1 MMMWPPLCSHGW
13 AVFLVWMC
21 SSAFLINAGPAGAA
35 DNITITAPKQPARP
49 DDSFVRLFPGLPP
62 FAPATDEMRE
72 KARKLGEKG
81 GMLDAQDQLTDP
93 IDSILNP
100 GPNNPDNP
108 TMTAGVTFLGQFID
122 HDLTLDP
129 RSPLLEPAD
138 PRGTKNFRTAAF
150 DLDSLYGNGPQGS
163 PQLYDESSGNIKFK
177 VEAIPGSEAVS
188 RKGAVRFDLPRDSNN
203 NAIIGD
209 SRNDENVIISQLH
222 LAMLRFHNAV
232 VDHLRTKQGVG
243 DLSADQIFKMAQRLV
258 RWHYQWIVIHEF
270 LPLTIGQERVD
281 EIMARGPK
289 FYNPHDRRLQ
299 NAQGNPLIPIEFSVA
314 AYRFGHSQ
322 VRPSYR
328 LNFGSDSGTPFFG
341 FAFQDSFDPND
352 VDPGDFRG
360 AKRAARRF
368 VDWQTF
374 FNFGDGLFRPNKR
387 IDSKLSSVLFELL
400 GLRAPAPGMPSD
412 GVQSLASRNLMRHVN
427 FGVPSGQAVA
437 RVMGAPVL
445 TQAQLAELQ
454 SFGMDRSTPLWLYIL
469 KEAEL
474 MESGLRLGPVGSRIV
489 GEVFIG
495 LLQADSGSYLAAE
508 RNWKPVLPSATPGD
522 FHITDLLKF
531 AGVVPPL

>member
-1 MMMWPPLCSHGW
+1 MGAPLYSHTW
-13 AVFLVWMC
+13 VALVVWLC
-21 SSAFLINAGPAGAA
+21 SSAFLLNTVPAGAA
-35 DNITITAPKQPARP
+35 ETLTLTAPKEPARP
-49 DDSFVRLFPGLPP
+49 EDTFVRMFPGLLP

-81 GMLDAQDQLTDP
+81 GVIDAKDDMLNTTPLN
-93 IDSILNP
+93 SILNP
-100 GPNNPDNP
+100 VFSNPDNH

-129 RSPLLEPAD
+129 RSPLGEPAD
-138 PRGTKNFRTAAF
+138 PRRTRNFRTAAF
-150 DLDSLYGNGPQGS
+150 DLDSVYGNGPLGS
-163 PQLYDESSGNIKFK
+163 SQFYDQSSGDIKFK

-188 RKGAVRFDLPRDSNN
+188 RKGAVRYDVPRDVNN
-203 NAIIGD
+203 TAIIGD

-232 VDHLRTKQGVG
+232 VDHLRTKQGLG
-243 DLSADQIFKMAQRLV
+243 NLSAEQIFKMAQRLV

-270 LPLTIGQERVD
+270 LPLTIGQERVN
-281 EIMARGPK
+281 EILTRGPK
-289 FYNPHDRRLQ
+289 FYNPHDRQLQ
-299 NAQGNPLIPIEFSVA
+299 NAEGNPLIPIEFSVA

-328 LNFGSDSGTPFFG
+328 LNFGPQPQGDVFV
-341 FAFQDSFDPND
+341 FAFLDSEDPNKND
-352 VDPGDFRG
+352 TDDLRG
-360 AKRAARRF
+360 GKRAARRF

-374 FNFGDGLFRPNKR
+374 FNFGDNLFRPNKK
-387 IDSKLSSVLFELL
+387 IDSKLSTVLLELL
-400 GLRAPAPGMPSD
+400 GSRGPAPGMPSD
-412 GVQSLASRNLMRHVN
+412 GELSLASRNLMRHVN
-427 FGVPSGQAVA
+427 FGLPSGQAVA

-454 SFGMDRSTPLWLYIL
+454 PFGMDRSTPLWFYIL

-474 MESGLRLGPVGSRIV
+474 MEAGLRLGPVGARIV

-495 LLQADSGSYLAAE
+495 LLQADSDSYLVAE

-522 FHITDLLKF
+522 FRVTDLLKF

>member
-1 MMMWPPLCSHGW
+1 MWAPRYSHTW
-13 AVFLVWMC
+13 VALVAWMC
-21 SSAFLINAGPAGAA
+21 SSAFLLNTGLGEAA
-35 DNITITAPKQPARP
+35 ETITLTAPKEPVRP
-49 DDSFVRLFPGLPP
+49 DDTFVRLFPGLPP

-72 KARKLGEKG
+72 KARQLGEKG
-81 GMLDAQDQLTDP
+81 GILDAQDQLTDP
-93 IDSILNP
+93 VDSILNP
-100 GPNNPDNP
+100 GLSNPDNP

-129 RSPLLEPAD
+129 RSSLLQPAD
-138 PRGTKNFRTAAF
+138 PRNTKNFRTAAF

-163 PQLYDESSGNIKFK
+163 AQLYDQSSGDIKFK
-177 VEAIPGSEAVS
+177 VEPIPGSEAVS
-188 RKGAVRFDLPRDSNN
+188 RKGAVRFDLPRDANN

-222 LAMLRFHNAV
+222 VAMLRFHNAV
-232 VDHLRTKQGVG
+232 VDHLRTKPGIS

-281 EIMARGPK
+281 EILTRGPK

-328 LNFGSDSGTPFFG
+328 LNFGPETGTPFFG
-341 FAFQDSFDPND
+341 FAFLDSFDPND
-352 VDPGDFRG
+352 ADPGDFRG
-360 AKRAARRF
+360 GKRAPRRF

-387 IDSKLSSVLFELL
+387 IDAKLSSVLMELL
-400 GLRAPAPGMPSD
+400 GMRGAAPGMPSD

-427 FGVPSGQAVA
+427 FGLPSGQAVA
-437 RVMGAPVL
+437 RVMGVPVL

-454 SFGMDRSTPLWLYIL
+454 PFGMDRSTPLWFYIL
-469 KEAEL
+469 KEAQL
-474 MESGLRLGPVGSRIV
+474 MESGLRLGPVGGRIV

-495 LLQADSGSYLAAE
+495 LLRADRESYLVAE
-508 RNWKPVLPSATPGD
+508 ANWKPVLPSATAGD
-522 FHITDLLKF
+522 FRVTDLLKF